1 MNKTLKNNKLLQ
13 QLTGLVV
20 VVLLLAGCGTPQPL
34 STHEANT
41 TWDYV
46 ALGDS
51 IPAGYG
57 VNAQSYVIY
66 YAEYI
71 EADLGVKVN
80 VHNWSIPGQT
90 TKQVL
95 TKLQNDQELRDAIKD
110 AEVITIW
117 TGWNDVARFFILGK
131 ESKCSDGENL
141 DMDCVREGV
150 RVLEVDIDALLIE
163 ILSLRSTND
172 TLIRIA
178 DNCNHFVGEW
188 KEAGEY
194 QKLKGPVF
202 EDWSEAIV
210 QIASN
215 HGVPVV
221 HTYMALN
228 GEDGNDEIAAKYLW
242 ADGIH
247 FSAEGHIL
255 IADLHRDLGY
265 DYTYP

>member
-1 MNKTLKNNKLLQ
+1 MKAKKLLQ
-13 QLTGLVV
+13 QLAVLMI
-20 VVLLLAGCGTPQPL
+20 VVLLLAGCGTHQPL

-41 TWDYV
+41 SWDYV

-57 VNAQSYVIY
+57 VNSQSYVIY

-71 EADLGVKVN
+71 EADLGVAVN

-90 TKQVL
+90 TQEL
-95 TKLQNDQELRDAIKD
+95 LRTLQNNLGLRDAIKN

-117 TGWNDVARFFILGK
+117 TGWNDMVPLIGFGI
-131 ESKCSDGENL
+131 ESKCGDEENL

-150 RVLEVDIDALLIE
+150 KALEADIDALFTE

-172 TLIRIA
+172 ALIRIA

-188 KEAGEY
+188 KEAGVY
-194 QKLKGPVF
+194 QKFKRPAF
-202 EDWSEAIV
+202 QDWSEAIV

-215 HGVPVV
+215 HNVPVV
-221 HTYMALN
+221 HTYVALN
-228 GEDGNDEIAAKYLW
+228 GEDGDDEIAAKYLW
-242 ADGIH
+242 DDGIH
-247 FSAEGHIL
+247 FNADGHIL

-265 DYTYP
+265 AYTNP